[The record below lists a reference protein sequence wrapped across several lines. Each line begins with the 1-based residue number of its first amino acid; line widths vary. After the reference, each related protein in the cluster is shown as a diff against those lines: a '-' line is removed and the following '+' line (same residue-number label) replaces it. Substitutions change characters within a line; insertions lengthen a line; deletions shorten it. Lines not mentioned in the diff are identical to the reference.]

1 MKSSHK
7 PQLNG
12 WIIPLAYVLVTLI
25 VGISFPRLEHHFLPD
40 LVSPMSA
47 PAAMAICS
55 SISSGMIALTGIV
68 FSLAFVMVQFSA
80 TAYSPRL
87 VLWVA
92 RDSVVSHALGVF
104 SATFLYALVM
114 LAWVDRSASGKVPF
128 LSAWLVF
135 GLLVGQ
141 YWNVYRPDRA
151 ARDVTGQPH
160 VDFHRQPW
168 TEGH

>member
-1 MKSSHK
+1 MGADCRDSSKGKIMKSLQKH
-7 PQLNG
+7 QLNG
-12 WIIPLAYVLVTLI
+12 WVVPLAYVSVTLI
-25 VGISFPRLEHHFLPD
+25 VGLSFPRLEHHFLPD
-40 LVSPMSA
+40 LVSTMSA
-47 PAAMAICS
+47 PAAMAVCS

-104 SATFLYALVM
+104 SATFLYALMM

-128 LSAWLVF
+128 ISGW
-135 GLLVGQ
+135 
-141 YWNVYRPDRA
+141 
-151 ARDVTGQPH
+151 
-160 VDFHRQPW
+160 
-168 TEGH
+168 

>member
-1 MKSSHK
+1 MAMKSSQKH
-7 PQLNG
+7 QLNG

-25 VGISFPRLEHHFLPD
+25 VGITFPRLEHHFLPD

-47 PAAMAICS
+47 PAAMAIFS

-92 RDSVVSHALGVF
+92 RDSVVSHSLGVF

-114 LAWVDRSASGKVPF
+114 LAWVDRTASGKVPF
-128 LSAWLVF
+128 LGTWLVF
-135 GLLVGQ
+135 G
-141 YWNVYRPDRA
+141 
-151 ARDVTGQPH
+151 
-160 VDFHRQPW
+160 
-168 TEGH
+168 